1 MIRSRSTA
9 AAPTLTLPRVAG
21 EGIRHRIRA
30 SFRRDSV
37 QEIRYRISLSLPR
50 SPGEGRVGAAA

>member
-1 MIRSRSTA
+1 MIRSRDTA

-21 EGIRHRIRA
+21 EGIRKRTR
-30 SFRRDSV
+30 SSLRGSPEQGTRK
-37 QEIRYRISLSLPR
+37 RISRSLPR